1 MKATKF
7 GDQDEELRHEVV
19 ESAQIEEE
27 ELKSE
32 MKKRKKLTEEIEER
46 EALEEQPPSIG
57 YPNDTAI
64 PGMKQA

>member
-7 GDQDEELRHEVV
+7 GDQDEELRREVV

-32 MKKRKKLTEEIEER
+32 TKKRRKLAEEIEER
-46 EALEEQPPSIG
+46 ETLEEQPPSIG
-57 YPNDTAI
+57 YPDDTAV